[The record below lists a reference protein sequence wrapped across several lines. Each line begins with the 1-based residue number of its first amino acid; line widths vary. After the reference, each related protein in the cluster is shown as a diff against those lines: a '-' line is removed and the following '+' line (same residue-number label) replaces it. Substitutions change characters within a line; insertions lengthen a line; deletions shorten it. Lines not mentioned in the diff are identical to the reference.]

1 MCVCILHGFFNIAV
15 NRIKDYNEIWT
26 DLRKCSYVWR
36 QILVP
41 GHCVFDL
48 GVSEAIYSSISR
60 AVIAEKPSPVIFMRA
75 RKNPTEL
82 SGMRKA
88 HILDGAAMCD
98 ALSLLERRVCNMPLL
113 LPFWSTCN
121 QYLKHVLPIV
131 ILVFESRNHDRN
143 ECSIWYWS
151 SSIFN

>member
-1 MCVCILHGFFNIAV
+1 MGSLYLFFSLPFILLI

-26 DLRKCSYVWR
+26 DLHKCSYVWR
-36 QILVP
+36 KILVP

-60 AVIAEKPSPVIFMRA
+60 IVIAEKPSPVIFMRA

-82 SGMRKA
+82 NGMKRA

-98 ALSLLERRVCNMPLL
+98 VLSLLERRVR
-113 LPFWSTCN
+113 T
-121 QYLKHVLPIV
+121 V
-131 ILVFESRNHDRN
+131 
-143 ECSIWYWS
+143 
-151 SSIFN
+151 